1 MEKRIIQ
8 IAIDGPSGA
17 GKSTLAKYLAKTL
30 CITYLDTGAM
40 YRSFAFYAWRHHVSG
55 TDDASIKK
63 LFETFDLRLEDGKVI
78 LNGEDVTLKIRTP
91 EMDIKVSEFAGN
103 PIVRKE
109 LVALQRSIG
118 AKQSIVMEGRDIGSV
133 VLPDTPFKFYVDASL
148 EERAKRRYLQNI
160 EKNLSADIE
169 YIKQDIIRRDKIDSS
184 RDASP
189 LCIPEGAYV
198 IDTSDM
204 DIEAV
209 AQKIIDIVNTGE

>member
-1 MEKRIIQ
+1 MKKRIIH

-40 YRSFAFYAWRHHVSG
+40 YRSFAYYAWLNHVCG
-55 TDDASIKK
+55 TDDASIEK
-63 LFETFDLRLEDGKVI
+63 LFETFDLRFENGKVI

-91 EMDIKVSEFAGN
+91 EMDVKVSEFAVN
-103 PIVRKE
+103 PIVRKN

-160 EKNLSADIE
+160 KKNLSADME
-169 YIKQDIIRRDKIDSS
+169 YIKQDIIRRDKVDSS

-189 LCIPEGAYV
+189 LCIPEGAYI
-198 IDTSDM
+198 IDTSEM
-204 DIEAV
+204 GIEAV
-209 AQKIIDIVNTGE
+209 AQRIIDIINAGE